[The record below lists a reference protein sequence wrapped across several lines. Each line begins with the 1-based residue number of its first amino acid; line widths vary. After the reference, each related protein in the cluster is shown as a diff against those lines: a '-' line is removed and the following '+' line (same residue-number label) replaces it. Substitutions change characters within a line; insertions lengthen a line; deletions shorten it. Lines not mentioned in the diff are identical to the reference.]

1 MDDKGT
7 LCVVQARQQLQV
19 SGDGGLNDNPIKVAT
34 TTVREVSTACGL
46 GGTYTLLFVIVHNS
60 DKYELIL
67 PSIIAL
73 LLQQD
78 DTEVLDNETIS
89 SVKRHGA
96 KGVKALK
103 DDGVEGSFVSF

>member
-1 MDDKGT
+1 M
-7 LCVVQARQQLQV
+7 
-19 SGDGGLNDNPIKVAT
+19 
-34 TTVREVSTACGL
+34 STACGW

-60 DKYELIL
+60 DKYEPIL

-96 KGVKALK
+96 KGVKASK
-103 DDGVEGSFVSF
+103 DDGVEGSFVSFRQVRYVSISQSIISY